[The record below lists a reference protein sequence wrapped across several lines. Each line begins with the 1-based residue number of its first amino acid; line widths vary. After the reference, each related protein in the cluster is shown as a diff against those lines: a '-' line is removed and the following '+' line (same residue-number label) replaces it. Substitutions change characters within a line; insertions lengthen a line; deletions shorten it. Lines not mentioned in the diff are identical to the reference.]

1 VPGQEIF
8 GLVRQLEVP
17 TAGPQFGAR
26 VLTVPLTLV
35 TTTQTMASR

>member
-8 GLVRQLEVP
+8 GLVPQLEAP
-17 TAGPQFGAR
+17 SAGLQFGAR

-35 TTTQTMASR
+35 TTTQIMASR